1 MNFEI
6 YEIPENILNECNV
19 EIRDLIKRLLNKLH
33 TYQDFCAKEEVLI
46 HIGNEDFSF
55 KLVKRRYLNINNED
69 YSYIPVYKL
78 RWITDNCPWGK
89 FISKYNIELRDFI
102 QHNYLDTGKVLRN
115 VDNSFYENITY
126 GVELW
131 GVDYR
136 INDTYIMLEDV
147 NIINNRVSIVYSELN
162 IYGDNWD
169 DITIDDSNRHTAI
182 IQKSFMNSECN
193 SGFITKQELYDD
205 INLNAKEA
213 LFKFSQDIHNT
224 LNYVKQFI

>member
-1 MNFEI
+1 MNFEN
-6 YEIPENILNECNV
+6 YEIPENILNECLDD
-19 EIRDLIKRLLNKLH
+19 ISTLIKRLLNKLH

-69 YSYIPVYKL
+69 SRYIPVHKL
-78 RWITDNCPWGK
+78 RWITDNCPYGD
-89 FISKYNIELRDFI
+89 FISKYNIEVRDFI
-102 QHNYLDTGKVLRN
+102 QHNYLDTGKVLRK
-115 VDNSFYENITY
+115 VDNQFYENITY
-126 GVELW
+126 GVETY
-131 GVDYR
+131 GDDYG

-147 NIINNRVSIVYSELN
+147 NIIHNRVIIIYSELN

-169 DITIDDSNRHTAI
+169 DITIDNNNRHTSVI
-182 IQKSFMNSECN
+182 TKSWLKSEDN
-193 SGFITKQELYDD
+193 SGFITKKELYDD
-205 INLNAKEA
+205 INLKTKEA